1 MQCLTH
7 MLTKQ
12 VRAVEIKDDVNNAY
26 NEEVQKISK
35 TLAWAH
41 PGVQSWYKN
50 SDGVVVNN
58 STITNN
64 QVTSIATISQE
75 LLICSNFCFLS
86 RNFKTY
92 LIDVFKDIAS
102 LYREGSFAIVTSKLS
117 VSNNTRLSSQR

>member
-1 MQCLTH
+1 MLRSTVRSQSLT
-7 MLTKQ
+7 
-12 VRAVEIKDDVNNAY
+12 A
-26 NEEVQKISK
+26 
-35 TLAWAH
+35 LAPVLVATDC
-41 PGVQSWYKN
+41 S
-50 SDGVVVNN
+50 SLGVVVNN
-58 STITNN
+58 STIMNN

-75 LLICSNFCFLS
+75 LLLCSNFCFLS